1 MSSGRAFRWPV
12 VVEPRP
18 AAPLWLKVVLP
29 IGSIALALVVVAAF
43 LAFRSFNPLEVYVE
57 IVKTAFGSWFGFA
70 DTLTSATPL
79 ILTGLAVAFAFR
91 VRLWNIGAE
100 GQLIFGGIAA
110 TGFGVWIGDIMAPQI
125 GIPMTLI
132 AGMFGGVFWV
142 ALVAYGKA
150 KYGVNEILTSLML
163 NFVAVIFSYYLV
175 DGSTSPWR
183 DTTLIGHPVG
193 REVASFL
200 ELPRLGTT
208 RMHWGFFVAIL
219 AAAAVHYILRHTR
232 LGFTMR
238 VMNSSTKAAR
248 YSGISIGALT
258 MRVLLIS
265 GSLAGLAGAI
275 ELLGRGG
282 RFSPEGFAAGL
293 GYTGIVVAALGR
305 LTPLGIVVS
314 AVILGAVENAAL
326 TLQSMANPIP
336 ISVSIIVQG
345 TLILFVVGGATLLS
359 YRWRWIPRR
368 AGPDDARGAVEAA
381 PGAETVAREESS
393 T

>member
-1 MSSGRAFRWPV
+1 MSSGRTFRWPL

-18 AAPLWLKVVLP
+18 TAPLWLKVVLP
-29 IGSIALALVVVAAF
+29 VASIGLALLAVGGF
-43 LAFRSFNPLEVYVE
+43 LAFRSFNPVEVYLE
-57 IVKTAFGSWFGFA
+57 IVRTAFGSWFGFA

-91 VRLWNIGAE
+91 VQLWNIGAE
-100 GQLIFGGIAA
+100 GQLIFGAIAA
-110 TGFGVWIGDIMAPQI
+110 TGFAVWIGDILPAPI
-125 GIPMTLI
+125 GIPMTLL
-132 AGMFGGVFWV
+132 AGMVGGVFWV

-163 NFVAVIFSYYLV
+163 NFVAVIFAYYLV
-175 DGSTSPWR
+175 DGVASPWR
-183 DTTLIGHPVG
+183 DTTLMGHPVG
-193 REVASFL
+193 REVATFL
-200 ELPRLGTT
+200 ELPRVGTT
-208 RMHWGFFVAIL
+208 RLHWGFFVAIL
-219 AAAAVHYILRHTR
+219 AAVAVFLVLRYTR

-238 VMNSSTKAAR
+238 VMNSSTKAAH
-248 YSGISIGALT
+248 YSGISIGGLT

-265 GSLAGLAGAI
+265 GSLAGLAGVI

-282 RFSPEGFAAGL
+282 RFSPEGLAAGL

-305 LTPLGIVVS
+305 LTPLGIVIS

-336 ISVSIIVQG
+336 VSVSTILQG

-359 YRWRWIPRR
+359 YRWRWILRR
-368 AGPDDARGAVEAA
+368 AGPGDVAVAMA
-381 PGAETVAREESS
+381 GTSGAEMTPQEEPS

>member
-43 LAFRSFNPLEVYVE
+43 LAFRSFDPLEVYVE

-100 GQLIFGGIAA
+100 GQLIFGAIAA

-150 KYGVNEILTSLML
+150 RYGVNEILTSLML

-175 DGSTSPWR
+175 DGTTSPWR

-208 RMHWGFFVAIL
+208 RLHWGFFVAIL
-219 AAAAVHYILRHTR
+219 AAVAVHFILRHTR

-238 VMNSSTKAAR
+238 VMNSSTKAAH

-368 AGPDDARGAVEAA
+368 AGTDDAPEAVAA
-381 PGAETVAREESS
+381 TPGAETVPREESS

>member
-1 MSSGRAFRWPV
+1 MISGRAFRWPV

-18 AAPLWLKVVLP
+18 TAPLWLKVMLP
-29 IGSIALALVVVAAF
+29 IASIGLALLVVAAF
-43 LAFRSFNPLEVYVE
+43 LAFRSFNPFEVYFE
-57 IVKTAFGSWFGFA
+57 IVRTAFGSWFGFA

-100 GQLIFGGIAA
+100 GQLIFGAIAA
-110 TGFGVWIGDIMAPQI
+110 TGFGVWIGDIMPAPI
-125 GIPMTLI
+125 GIPMTLV

-175 DGSTSPWR
+175 DGTTSPWR

-200 ELPRLGTT
+200 ELPRIGTT
-208 RMHWGFFVAIL
+208 RMHWGIFVAML
-219 AAAAVHYILRHTR
+219 AAVGVHFILRYTR

-238 VMNSSTKAAR
+238 VMNSSTKAAH
-248 YSGISIGALT
+248 YSGIRIGALT

-305 LTPLGIVVS
+305 LTPLGIVIS

-326 TLQSMANPIP
+326 TLQSMSNPIP
-336 ISVSIIVQG
+336 ISVSTIVQG

-368 AGPDDARGAVEAA
+368 AEPDDAPAAMAAA
-381 PGAETVAREESS
+381 PGAETIPQEELS

>member
-1 MSSGRAFRWPV
+1 MRIGRTLRWPIA
-12 VVEPRP
+12 VEPRP
-18 AAPLWLKVVLP
+18 TAPPWLKVVVPLA
-29 IGSIALALVVVAAF
+29 SITSALVVVAVF
-43 LAFRSFNPLEVYVE
+43 LAFRSFNPLEVYLE
-57 IVKTAFGSWFGFA
+57 IGKTAFGSWFGFA

-100 GQLIFGGIAA
+100 GQLIFGAIAA
-110 TGFGVWIGDIMAPQI
+110 TGFGVWIGDIMAPPI
-125 GIPMTLI
+125 GIPMTLL
-132 AGMFGGVFWV
+132 AGMFGGMFWI

-200 ELPRLGTT
+200 ELPRIGTT
-208 RMHWGFFVAIL
+208 RLHWGFFVAVI
-219 AAAAVHYILRHTR
+219 AAVAVYLVLRHTR

-238 VMNSSTKAAR
+238 VMNSSPKAAH
-248 YSGISIGALT
+248 YSGVSIGALT
-258 MRVLLIS
+258 VRVLLIS

-368 AGPDDARGAVEAA
+368 AGPKAM
-381 PGAETVAREESS
+381 PREESN

>member
-1 MSSGRAFRWPV
+1 MSSGRPLRWPI

-18 AAPLWLKVVLP
+18 TASLWLKFVIP
-29 IGSIALALVVVAAF
+29 IASIGLALAVVAAF
-43 LAFRSFNPLEVYVE
+43 LAFRSFDPLEVYFE
-57 IVKTAFGSWFGFA
+57 IVRTAFGSWFGFA

-100 GQLIFGGIAA
+100 GQLIFGAIAA
-110 TGFGVWIGDIMAPQI
+110 TGFGVWIGDIMPAPI

-132 AGMFGGVFWV
+132 AGLFGGMFWV
-142 ALVAYGKA
+142 ALVAYGGA
-150 KYGVNEILTSLML
+150 RYGVNEILTSLML

-175 DGSTSPWR
+175 DGTASPWR

-200 ELPRLGTT
+200 ELPRIGTT
-208 RMHWGFFVAIL
+208 RLHWGFFVAIL
-219 AAAAVHYILRHTR
+219 AAVAVHLVLRHTR

-238 VMNSSTKAAR
+238 VMNSSTKAAH
-248 YSGISIGALT
+248 YSGISIGGLT
-258 MRVLLIS
+258 IRVLLIS

-282 RFSPEGFAAGL
+282 RFSPQGFAAGL

-305 LTPLGIVVS
+305 LTPLGIVVA

-326 TLQSMANPIP
+326 TLQSMSNPIP
-336 ISVSIIVQG
+336 ISVSTIVQG
-345 TLILFVVGGATLLS
+345 MLILFVVGGATLLS
-359 YRWRWIPRR
+359 YRWRWIPLR
-368 AGPDDARGAVEAA
+368 AGPDGTPAVVAVT
-381 PGAETVAREESS
+381 PGAGAIPQEESS

>member
-1 MSSGRAFRWPV
+1 MSGARALRWPI

-18 AAPLWLKVVLP
+18 AAPLWLKVVIP

-43 LAFRSFNPLEVYVE
+43 LAFRSFNPLQVYFE
-57 IVKTAFGSWFGFA
+57 IVRTAFGSWFGFA

-100 GQLIFGGIAA
+100 GQLILGGIAA
-110 TGFGVWIGDIMAPQI
+110 TGFGVWIGDIMPAPL
-125 GIPMTLI
+125 GIPMTLA
-132 AGMFGGVFWV
+132 AGMFGGVLWV

-150 KYGVNEILTSLML
+150 RYGVNEILTSLML

-200 ELPRLGTT
+200 ELPRIGTT
-208 RMHWGFFVAIL
+208 RLHWGFFVAIL
-219 AAAAVHYILRHTR
+219 AAVAVHVVLRHTR

-238 VMNSSTKAAR
+238 VMNSSPRAAR

-305 LTPLGIVVS
+305 LTPAGIVVS

-359 YRWRWIPRR
+359 YRWRWIPMR
-368 AGPDDARGAVEAA
+368 AGPDGAPAAA
-381 PGAETVAREESS
+381 PVAGAAPEEESS
-393 T
+393 P

>member
-1 MSSGRAFRWPV
+1 MSSGRIFRWPL

-18 AAPLWLKVVLP
+18 TAPLWLKIVLP
-29 IGSIALALVVVAAF
+29 VASIGLALLVVGGF
-43 LAFRSFNPLEVYVE
+43 LAIRSFNPVEVYVE
-57 IVKTAFGSWFGFA
+57 IVRTAFGSWFGFA

-100 GQLIFGGIAA
+100 GQLIFGAIAA
-110 TGFGVWIGDIMAPQI
+110 TGFGVWIGDIMPAPI
-125 GIPMTLI
+125 GIPMTLL

-163 NFVAVIFSYYLV
+163 NFVAVIFAYYLV

-200 ELPRLGTT
+200 ELPRIGTT
-208 RMHWGFFVAIL
+208 RLHWGFFVAIL
-219 AAAAVHYILRHTR
+219 AAVAVYLVLRYTR

-238 VMNSSTKAAR
+238 VMNSSIRAAH
-248 YSGISIGALT
+248 YSGISIGGLT
-258 MRVLLIS
+258 MRVLMIS
-265 GSLAGLAGAI
+265 GSLAGLAGVI

-336 ISVSIIVQG
+336 VSVSIIVQG

-368 AGPDDARGAVEAA
+368 AGPDDV
-381 PGAETVAREESS
+381 PVAMAGTSGEQSTPREESS

>member
-1 MSSGRAFRWPV
+1 MISGRAFRWPV

-18 AAPLWLKVVLP
+18 TAPLWLKVMLP
-29 IGSIALALVVVAAF
+29 IASIGLALLVVAAF
-43 LAFRSFNPLEVYVE
+43 LAFRSFNPLEVYFE
-57 IVKTAFGSWFGFA
+57 IVRTAFGSWFGFA

-100 GQLIFGGIAA
+100 GQLIFGAIAA
-110 TGFGVWIGDIMAPQI
+110 TGFGVWIGDIMSPPI
-125 GIPMTLI
+125 GIPMTLL
-132 AGMFGGVFWV
+132 AGMLGGVFWV

-175 DGSTSPWR
+175 DGTTSPWR

-200 ELPRLGTT
+200 ELPRIGTT

-219 AAAAVHYILRHTR
+219 AAVAVHFILRYTR

-238 VMNSSTKAAR
+238 VMNSSAKAAH
-248 YSGISIGALT
+248 YSGIRIGALT
-258 MRVLLIS
+258 TRVLLIS

-305 LTPLGIVVS
+305 LAPLGIVIS

-326 TLQSMANPIP
+326 TLQSMSNPIP

-368 AGPDDARGAVEAA
+368 AGPDDAPAA
-381 PGAETVAREESS
+381 MAAPPGAETIPLEESS

>member
-1 MSSGRAFRWPV
+1 M
-12 VVEPRP
+12 VEPRP
-18 AAPLWLKVVLP
+18 TAPLWLKIVLP
-29 IGSIALALVVVAAF
+29 VASIGLALLVVGGF
-43 LAFRSFNPLEVYVE
+43 LAIRSFNPVEVYVE
-57 IVKTAFGSWFGFA
+57 IVRTAFGSWFGFA

-100 GQLIFGGIAA
+100 GQLIFGAIAA
-110 TGFGVWIGDIMAPQI
+110 TGFGVWIGDIMPAPI
-125 GIPMTLI
+125 GIPMTLL

-163 NFVAVIFSYYLV
+163 NFVAVIFAYYLV

-200 ELPRLGTT
+200 ELPRIGTT
-208 RMHWGFFVAIL
+208 RLHWGFFVAIL
-219 AAAAVHYILRHTR
+219 AAVAVYLVLRYTR

-238 VMNSSTKAAR
+238 VMNSSIRAAH
-248 YSGISIGALT
+248 YSGISIGGLT
-258 MRVLLIS
+258 MRVLMIS
-265 GSLAGLAGAI
+265 GSLAGLAGVI

-336 ISVSIIVQG
+336 VSVSIIVQG

-368 AGPDDARGAVEAA
+368 AGPDDV
-381 PGAETVAREESS
+381 PVAMAGTSGEQSTPREESS

>member
-1 MSSGRAFRWPV
+1 MSSGRVLRWPV

-18 AAPLWLKVVLP
+18 TAPVWLKVVLP
-29 IGSIALALVVVAAF
+29 VASIGLALVAVGGF
-43 LAFRSFNPLEVYVE
+43 LAFRSFNPVEVYLE
-57 IVKTAFGSWFGFA
+57 IIRTAFGSWFGFA

-91 VRLWNIGAE
+91 VQLWNIGAE
-100 GQLIFGGIAA
+100 GQLIFGAIAA
-110 TGFGVWIGDIMAPQI
+110 TGFAVWIGDIMPAPI
-125 GIPMTLI
+125 GIPMTLL

-163 NFVAVIFSYYLV
+163 NFVAVIFAYYLV
-175 DGSTSPWR
+175 DGVASPWR
-183 DTTLIGHPVG
+183 DTTLIFHPVG
-193 REVASFL
+193 REVAAFL
-200 ELPRLGTT
+200 ELPRIGTT
-208 RMHWGFFVAIL
+208 RLHWGFFVAIL
-219 AAAAVHYILRHTR
+219 VAVVVFLVLRYTR

-238 VMNSSTKAAR
+238 IMNSSAKAAH
-248 YSGISIGALT
+248 YSGISIGGLT

-265 GSLAGLAGAI
+265 GSLAGLAGVI

-282 RFSPEGFAAGL
+282 RFSPEGLAAGL

-305 LTPLGIVVS
+305 LTPLGIVIS
-314 AVILGAVENAAL
+314 AIILGAVENAAL

-336 ISVSIIVQG
+336 VSVSIIVQG

-359 YRWRWIPRR
+359 YRWRWIRRR
-368 AGPDDARGAVEAA
+368 AGPDDVVATR
-381 PGAETVAREESS
+381 PGADMIPREESS